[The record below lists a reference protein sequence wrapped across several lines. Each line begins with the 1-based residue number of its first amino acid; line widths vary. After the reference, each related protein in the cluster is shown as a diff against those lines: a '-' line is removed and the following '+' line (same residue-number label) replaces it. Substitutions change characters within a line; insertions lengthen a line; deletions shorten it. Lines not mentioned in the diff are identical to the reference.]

1 MLNIHPTA
9 IVDKAAVIHD
19 GVTIH
24 PYAVIGPNVTLEAGV
39 TIHSHVVVDGYTTI
53 GAGSTIYPGA
63 VIGMQTQDK
72 KFKGEKTYVIIGK
85 NTDIRE
91 CVTINASCGE
101 GTRVH
106 VGDNCLIMAYCHV
119 AHNCELGNNIIM
131 SNNTMLAGHVI
142 VEDFAVLSGL
152 VGVHQFCRI
161 GKHAMVGGMSRITHD
176 VPPYTIGAGSPYKL
190 GGLNLVGLKRR
201 GFSLETRK
209 SLSHAFRLLYRS
221 DLTVQEAVA
230 AIESEVI
237 VCEETAHFLNF
248 CKTSQRGLIGTESAR
263 ELEREAAKEAPELQS
278 SAV

>member
-9 IVDKAAVIHD
+9 IVDKAATIHD

-24 PYAVIGPNVTLEAGV
+24 PYAVIGPHVTLEAGV
-39 TIHSHVVVDGYTTI
+39 TVHPHVVIEGHTTI

-63 VIGMQTQDK
+63 VIGTQTQDK
-72 KFKGEKTYVIIGK
+72 KFKGEKTFVVIGK

-101 GTRVH
+101 NTRVV
-106 VGDNCLIMAYCHV
+106 VGDSCLIMAYCHV

-142 VEDFAVLSGL
+142 VEDFAILSGL
-152 VGVHQFCRI
+152 IGVHQFCRI
-161 GKHAMVGGMSRITHD
+161 GRHAMVGGMSRITHD

-209 SLSHAFRLLYRS
+209 GLSHAFRLLYRS
-221 DLTVQEAVA
+221 DLTVQEAIA
-230 AIESEVI
+230 AIEAEV
-237 VCEETAHFLNF
+237 VMCEETRHFLTF
-248 CKTSQRGLIGTESAR
+248 CKTTERGLIGTESAR
-263 ELEREAAKEAPELQS
+263 ELEREAAKEAPELVHT
-278 SAV
+278 A